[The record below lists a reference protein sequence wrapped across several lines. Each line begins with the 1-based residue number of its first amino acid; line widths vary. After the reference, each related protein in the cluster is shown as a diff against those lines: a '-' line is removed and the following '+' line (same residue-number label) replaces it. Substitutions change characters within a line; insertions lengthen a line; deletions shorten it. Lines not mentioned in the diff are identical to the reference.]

1 MQRGNSNNNNNNSF
15 LSKKIFQYPGS
26 TIHNEQ
32 FFSFTIDNMLLKIE
46 PDLNNSILSNCEQI
60 LKVTA
65 IKDLNEIILNVA
77 ELQIHK
83 VSSSAISII
92 GFQTIQNEDQ
102 LIIIL
107 GETLKKGNTIDLS
120 ITYSAGYYYLNGYFS
135 IN

>member
-1 MQRGNSNNNNNNSF
+1 MQRGNSNNNNNSF
-15 LSKKIFQYPGS
+15 LSKKIFQFPGS
-26 TIHNEQ
+26 TIHKPP

-83 VSSSAISII
+83 VSSSTISII

-102 LIIIL
+102 LIII
-107 GETLKKGNTIDLS
+107 
-120 ITYSAGYYYLNGYFS
+120 F
-135 IN
+135 